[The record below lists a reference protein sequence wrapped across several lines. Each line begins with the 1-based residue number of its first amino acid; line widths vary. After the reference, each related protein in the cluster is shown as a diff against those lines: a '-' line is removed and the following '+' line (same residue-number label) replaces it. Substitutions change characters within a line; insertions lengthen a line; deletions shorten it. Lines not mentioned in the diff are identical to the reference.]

1 MFGPR
6 SVQQLSPF
14 DRGKGCGEGAKKE
27 RCSHP
32 KGEFRGPSA
41 GAIDS
46 SLRFYN
52 NIVHTLL
59 GICLT

>member
-1 MFGPR
+1 LR
-6 SVQQLSPF
+6 
-14 DRGKGCGEGAKKE
+14 RGAKKE
-27 RCSHP
+27 RCSDP

-59 GICLT
+59 GIRLTQAGLRGNQSPARAISI